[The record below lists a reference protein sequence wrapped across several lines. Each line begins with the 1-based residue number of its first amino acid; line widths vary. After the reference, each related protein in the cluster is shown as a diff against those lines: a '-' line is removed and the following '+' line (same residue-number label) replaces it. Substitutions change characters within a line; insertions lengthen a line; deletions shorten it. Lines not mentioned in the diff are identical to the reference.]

1 MVEAQK
7 ETFSLNEVAKGLK
20 GRIILREKEEDAKI
34 YQYGIQ
40 KQQELDARK
49 ASELQKQAEK
59 RAQQDRMIVAA
70 ESQLQAAMH
79 GEQKWLIKQ
88 KKETEEKE
96 AEEERRKL
104 ERKAYLKKTMED
116 NRQIWMKEKVKG
128 VKAEVDENRKFQEQ
142 WRLKNIE
149 IVIFSPFPLINFVG
163 KKGEVRGRRNL
174 DNEHWLS
181 PVSQEA
187 GR

>member
-7 ETFSLNEVAKGLK
+7 ETFSLNEVAKGFK
-20 GRIILREKEEDAKI
+20 ARIVVKEKEEDAKI

-40 KQQELDARK
+40 KQAELDARK
-49 ASELQKQAEK
+49 AAELQKQADK

-70 ESQLQAAMH
+70 EGKLKEAMH

-96 AEEERRKL
+96 AEEELRKV

-128 VKAEVDENRKFQEQ
+128 VKAEVDQNRKFQEQ

-149 IVIFSPFPLINFVG
+149 IVIFFLVKFLG
-163 KKGEVRGRRNL
+163 KTRKR
-174 DNEHWLS
+174 
-181 PVSQEA
+181 
-187 GR
+187 